1 MKIRNIRIDLK
12 KNYQNSIIMFR
23 KTVSI
28 TLLVSLMALA
38 SSGMLMIF
46 LNSLEFQLQM
56 HPVHKIFGI
65 LMTLSGAFHVYFNFK
80 PIKKYLSLRKVFV
93 FGVGMVLIMSFL
105 YVVGMN
111 KPLDKQKIQEIEVLM
126 LQLEKGN

>member
-1 MKIRNIRIDLK
+1 
-12 KNYQNSIIMFR
+12 
-23 KTVSI
+23 
-28 TLLVSLMALA
+28 
-38 SSGMLMIF
+38 
-46 LNSLEFQLQM
+46 
-56 HPVHKIFGI
+56 
-65 LMTLSGAFHVYFNFK
+65 MTLSGAFHVYFNFK

>member
-1 MKIRNIRIDLK
+1 
-12 KNYQNSIIMFR
+12 MFR
-23 KTVSI
+23 KIVSI

-65 LMTLSGAFHVYFNFK
+65 LLSISGCFHIYFNFK
-80 PIKKYLSLRKVFV
+80 PIKKYLSVRKVLV

-105 YVVGMN
+105 YVVGIN
-111 KPLDKQKIQEIEVLM
+111 KPLDKEKIQEIELLM
-126 LQLEKGN
+126 TQLETRD

>member
-1 MKIRNIRIDLK
+1 
-12 KNYQNSIIMFR
+12 MFR
-23 KTVSI
+23 KVVSI

-65 LMTLSGAFHVYFNFK
+65 LMTISGAFHVYFNFK
-80 PIKKYLSLRKVFV
+80 PIKKYLSLRKLLL
-93 FGVGMVLIMSFL
+93 FGVGMVLMMSML
-105 YVVGMN
+105 YLVGMN
-111 KPLDKQKIQEIEVLM
+111 KPLDQKKIQEIELLM
-126 LQLEKGN
+126 SQLETRD

>member
-1 MKIRNIRIDLK
+1 
-12 KNYQNSIIMFR
+12 MFR

-38 SSGMLMIF
+38 TSGIMMIV

-65 LMTLSGAFHVYFNFK
+65 LMTISGCFHVYFNFK
-80 PIKKYLSLRKVFV
+80 PIKKYLSINKILIV
-93 FGVGMVLIMSFL
+93 GVGMVLIMSLL
-105 YVVGMN
+105 YFVGFN
-111 KPLDKQKIQEIEVLM
+111 KPLDTKKIQEIEMLM
-126 LQLEKGN
+126 SQLEKGN